1 MRLLPCILAAAAAA
15 ANVDWESMHP
25 SSSANTLSAG
35 AGETVTFSWT
45 DTHDVW
51 LMADEAAYN
60 SCSFTGATEIHST
73 SVKIGDVSGLGETK
87 YYACN
92 VGSHCESGQKI
103 AITWAGTATPAPSSD
118 GCPAASD
125 HSDHSHRR
133 LSMTYAGACQDGGNY
148 PLYATEA
155 AANAVTEG
163 DGTSHQMGDYWMP
176 NCLEHMYHGDYSG
189 SAPTCGASLDDSTIT
204 TAVAAWFSDATAAE
218 ATYGHISSWDTSGVT
233 DMSYLFCAF
242 ICGPDNSNVGV
253 ASFNEDIGAWDTSG
267 VTKMNNMFYYASSFN
282 QDIGNWAVDSVT
294 DTLSMFAGASA
305 FNQDIGDWAVGSVT
319 EMAYMFDGASAFDQD
334 LGWCV
339 DLSPLDMYNAF
350 EGTQCE
356 STSCGVK
363 RGGCAGDLGSDGAAT
378 RSAALATAILG
389 AAAAAL

>member
-103 AITWAGTATPAPSSD
+103 AITWAGTATPAPTGD
-118 GCPAASD
+118 CPEPHTSTD
-125 HSDHSHRR
+125 HSGHHHRR
-133 LSMTYAGACQDGGNY
+133 LSMTYDGACQHEKNY

-155 AANAVTEG
+155 EAKAVDG
-163 DGTSHQMGDYWMP
+163 SDGTAHQMGNYWMP
-176 NCLEHMYHGDYSG
+176 NCLEHFYHGDYSG
-189 SAPTCGASLDDSTIT
+189 DAPTCGA
-204 TAVAAWFSDATAAE
+204 AGSDAASTL
-218 ATYGHISSWDTSGVT
+218 GV
-233 DMSYLFCAF
+233 
-242 ICGPDNSNVGV
+242 
-253 ASFNEDIGAWDTSG
+253 GA
-267 VTKMNNMFYYASSFN
+267 
-282 QDIGNWAVDSVT
+282 
-294 DTLSMFAGASA
+294 L
-305 FNQDIGDWAVGSVT
+305 
-319 EMAYMFDGASAFDQD
+319 
-334 LGWCV
+334 
-339 DLSPLDMYNAF
+339 
-350 EGTQCE
+350 
-356 STSCGVK
+356 
-363 RGGCAGDLGSDGAAT
+363 
-378 RSAALATAILG
+378 AALA
-389 AAAAAL
+389 AALV